1 MTEEEFNALVDRR
14 LDLIREVLIT
24 KGKEYRRNNDPLH
37 NFNVA
42 SRINNTTR
50 EKALWGFALKHYVSF
65 LDMLDD
71 IEKNKLP
78 KKEYVE
84 EKIGDLINYLILC
97 EASIKDRMINDSRSL
112 FDILEDQNN
121 IFKWT
126 TPINPT
132 R

>member
-126 TPINPT
+126 TPINPK